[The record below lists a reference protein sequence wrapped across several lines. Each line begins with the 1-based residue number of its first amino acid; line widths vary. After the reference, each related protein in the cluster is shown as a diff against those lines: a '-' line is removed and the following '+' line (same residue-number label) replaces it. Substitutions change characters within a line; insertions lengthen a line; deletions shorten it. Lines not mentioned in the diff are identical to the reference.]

1 MAIPIDPTLS
11 TLGKEWQIESPTA
24 TDGAQQGAGK
34 FGGALTKAISAL
46 EDGQNQAASAAQ
58 SVVDGSA
65 RGSAIS
71 ITAFRSRRRSRS
83 RCIAGVAEMKPV
95 SACRE
100 KSVPMPDGPVRITRP

>member
-65 RGSAIS
+65 TDISTATMTVERARLEMQLASQVRNKAIQGFEE
-71 ITAFRSRRRSRS
+71 IFHTQ
-83 RCIAGVAEMKPV
+83 V
-95 SACRE
+95 
-100 KSVPMPDGPVRITRP
+100 

>member
-24 TDGAQQGAGK
+24 VDGAQQGGGK

-58 SVVDGSA
+58 SVVDGTATDISSA
-65 RGSAIS
+65 AMTVERA
-71 ITAFRSRRRSRS
+71 RL
-83 RCIAGVAEMKPV
+83 EMQLA
-95 SACRE
+95 SQ
-100 KSVPMPDGPVRITRP
+100 VRNKAVQGFEEIFHTQV

>member
-65 RGSAIS
+65 TDISSA
-71 ITAFRSRRRSRS
+71 TMTVERARL
-83 RCIAGVAEMKPV
+83 EMQLA
-95 SACRE
+95 SQ
-100 KSVPMPDGPVRITRP
+100 VRNKAIQGFEEIFHTQV